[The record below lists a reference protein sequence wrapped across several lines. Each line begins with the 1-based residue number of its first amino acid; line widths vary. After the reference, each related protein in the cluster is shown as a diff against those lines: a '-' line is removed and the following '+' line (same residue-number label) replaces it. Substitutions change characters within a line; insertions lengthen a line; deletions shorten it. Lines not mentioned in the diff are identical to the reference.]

1 MPKPLLYI
9 IYSFTAIFVLSY
21 AYQYVLP
28 VLIPFIIA
36 VVFSMLMEPLI
47 GILQRKL
54 KLSRTIATM
63 VTMLLFFGALGFAIS
78 LIVFKLVEE
87 LIWLSATLPEQSE
100 NLWQIYYNLIARANE
115 FYGTLPVRVTAA
127 LEQSVT
133 TLTANLQ
140 GLISLMVNSILQF
153 VSMVPGTIAIFVV
166 SLLATYFLTRDR
178 QLIIQ
183 LWLYLAP
190 APWGE
195 KTLAVARQVAA
206 AFAGYLRAQA
216 VLVLMTMIISVIGLY
231 LSGAQYAL
239 TAGLLIG
246 FLDLIPVL
254 GPATV
259 YLPWIV
265 WSLVSGATAFGVKLT
280 VLYLIVLIFR
290 QVMEN
295 KIVSASLGLHPLA
308 TLLAMYA
315 GFKTVGIAGLVLGP
329 IILIAAMAVFKAGIL
344 PPRAK

>member
-1 MPKPLLYI
+1 VPKPLLYI

-47 GILQRKL
+47 GVLQRKL

>member
-47 GILQRKL
+47 GVLQRKL